1 VIPRRVS
8 ATSTPL
14 FSPERMKILEKS
26 ITTGEK
32 SKPHEEK
39 THHSEL
45 RFDRHGDSREFP
57 YS

>member
-1 VIPRRVS
+1 
-8 ATSTPL
+8 
-14 FSPERMKILEKS
+14 MKILEKS